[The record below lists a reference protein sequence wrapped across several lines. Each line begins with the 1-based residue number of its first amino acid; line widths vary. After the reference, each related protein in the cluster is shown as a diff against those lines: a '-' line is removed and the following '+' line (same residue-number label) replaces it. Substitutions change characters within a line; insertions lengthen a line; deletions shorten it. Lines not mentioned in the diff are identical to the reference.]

1 MLLLYQIINL
11 IIMKTYMNHMIQFMQ
26 LIYVYNILNNLI
38 MILMKFFHILVI
50 QILKNENLL
59 LVNQILF
66 LIY

>member
-50 QILKNENLL
+50 QILKNEN
-59 LVNQILF
+59 
-66 LIY
+66 